1 MDCTKFSLSIKYV
14 FHFTNSSNTALKS
27 PQICHAL
34 PAIYLLMAAEFS
46 TPYIAGT
53 VQNTCCVYI
62 HVQNTCCVYS
72 IPLPYTQVIHVTL
85 LYLKSLFLYAQTSF
99 LILIIFIHPLMCIY
113 TQLYILY
120 IYRFKAT
127 ESNIIIYTF
136 YTIFILI
143 LFSLNISFFQVSS
156 LLS

>member
-62 HVQNTCCVYS
+62 HVQNTCCVHS
-72 IPLPYTQVIHVTL
+72 IKMTSLYHTHRW
-85 LYLKSLFLYAQTSF
+85 YLKFKYF
-99 LILIIFIHPLMCIY
+99 FRRGLITGLPGTTGLTGTIL
-113 TQLYILY
+113 QLHVLT
-120 IYRFKAT
+120 T
-127 ESNIIIYTF
+127 EA
-136 YTIFILI
+136 LKK
-143 LFSLNISFFQVSS
+143 VS
-156 LLS
+156 